1 MQKTVLSCLL
11 LVLAGCASIP
21 SGKPDPRDPWERFN
35 RSALQVQR
43 HASTVPSPSPV
54 AKGYVK
60 VTPRVVRTGV
70 SNALQQS
77 R

>member
-35 RSALQVQR
+35 RSVFNFNEALDR
-43 HASTVPSPSPV
+43 AIAKPV

-60 VTPRVVRTGV
+60 ATPRVIPSAV
-70 SNALQQS
+70 
-77 R
+77 